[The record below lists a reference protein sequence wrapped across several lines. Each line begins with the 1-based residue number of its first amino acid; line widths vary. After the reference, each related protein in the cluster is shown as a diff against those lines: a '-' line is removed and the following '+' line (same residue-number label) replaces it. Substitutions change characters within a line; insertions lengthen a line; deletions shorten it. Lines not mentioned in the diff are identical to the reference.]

1 MFETFS
7 YLPPLS
13 DDQIAKQV
21 DYIVN
26 NGWTPTLEFSDPA
39 LAYVS
44 NEYTVRM
51 GPVTCV
57 STLLSR
63 IDSIVYIS
71 SLGHVL

>member
-7 YLPPLS
+7 YLPPLT

-26 NGWTPTLEFSDPA
+26 NGWTPCLEFSEAD
-39 LAYVS
+39 LAYTS

-57 STLLSR
+57 STLSSCHWQR
-63 IDSIVYIS
+63 SSISIQV
-71 SLGHVL
+71 